1 MRAASDTS
9 RRRRR
14 HHHHHHHHLPHRA
27 SGVSRK
33 QQHRASFPA
42 GDDDG
47 YDDGDWKNL
56 LSVFIAHACASY
68 VIWVLISTVAW
79 ISHLGFRVPSL
90 QPFIAA
96 KGYPFN
102 ETRRNVWEFLRAN
115 VPSALV
121 FVLPHSLLTP
131 KRLRFVFGRHG
142 RLAYNMVAAVTLHMF
157 LLVFKPL
164 KSPVL
169 MELPIKNEIHNFT
182 SISMLL
188 YATYSFCRAPE
199 TYDML
204 GVNSS
209 LSRGGPRA
217 PANMDAITWMGVC
230 AWRKGGVW
238 GFIAFTGL
246 SILPQ
251 TLTLGDVLSRGVA
264 ATYLR
269 LRSRSFRRWVG
280 SIPGAHHATW
290 VLRAMLLTL
299 ALFSAWRL
307 GEISGQNAC
316 IIESLA
322 MSLALILTAAEKE
335 RDRRQRLA
343 NEKKEFLGVEKLEK
357 TNGSKSGN
365 VSSSSHRHHHHHN
378 GNVVHHRHSQHQ
390 RESACS
396 PAAETETTTMR
407 LRERPRRSRDKTHA
421 AAPASAASD

>member
-1 MRAASDTS
+1 
-9 RRRRR
+9 
-14 HHHHHHHHLPHRA
+14 
-27 SGVSRK
+27 
-33 QQHRASFPA
+33 
-42 GDDDG
+42 
-47 YDDGDWKNL
+47 
-56 LSVFIAHACASY
+56 
-68 VIWVLISTVAW
+68 
-79 ISHLGFRVPSL
+79 
-90 QPFIAA
+90 
-96 KGYPFN
+96 
-102 ETRRNVWEFLRAN
+102 
-115 VPSALV
+115 
-121 FVLPHSLLTP
+121 
-131 KRLRFVFGRHG
+131 
-142 RLAYNMVAAVTLHMF
+142 
-157 LLVFKPL
+157 
-164 KSPVL
+164 
-169 MELPIKNEIHNFT
+169 
-182 SISMLL
+182 MLL

-251 TLTLGDVLSRGVA
+251 TLTLGDALSRGVA

-343 NEKKEFLGVEKLEK
+343 NEKKEILGVEKQEK
-357 TNGSKSGN
+357 KNGSKNGI

-378 GNVVHHRHSQHQ
+378 GNVVPHHRHSQQ
-390 RESACS
+390 RRESACS
-396 PAAETETTTMR
+396 PAAE
-407 LRERPRRSRDKTHA
+407 RERPRRSRDKTHA
-421 AAPASAASD
+421 AAPASEASD

>member
-1 MRAASDTS
+1 
-9 RRRRR
+9 
-14 HHHHHHHHLPHRA
+14 
-27 SGVSRK
+27 
-33 QQHRASFPA
+33 
-42 GDDDG
+42 
-47 YDDGDWKNL
+47 
-56 LSVFIAHACASY
+56 
-68 VIWVLISTVAW
+68 
-79 ISHLGFRVPSL
+79 
-90 QPFIAA
+90 
-96 KGYPFN
+96 
-102 ETRRNVWEFLRAN
+102 
-115 VPSALV
+115 
-121 FVLPHSLLTP
+121 
-131 KRLRFVFGRHG
+131 
-142 RLAYNMVAAVTLHMF
+142 
-157 LLVFKPL
+157 
-164 KSPVL
+164 
-169 MELPIKNEIHNFT
+169 
-182 SISMLL
+182 MLL

-251 TLTLGDVLSRGVA
+251 TLTLGDALSRGVA